1 LIGDADDGVLEVG
14 EHQDVEEVG
23 ARRGTEASRR

>member
-1 LIGDADDGVLEVG
+1 LIGDADDGSLEIG
-14 EHQDVEEVG
+14 EEDVEEFG